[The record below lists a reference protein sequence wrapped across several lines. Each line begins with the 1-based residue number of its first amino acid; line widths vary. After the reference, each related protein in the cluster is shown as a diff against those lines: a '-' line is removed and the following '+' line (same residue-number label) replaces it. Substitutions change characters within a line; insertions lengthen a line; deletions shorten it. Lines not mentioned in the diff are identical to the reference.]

1 MKTKLNKDNA
11 FTRTIDVTVPWSS
24 LKDDY
29 LKEYNK
35 QKKKL
40 PMIFTNDYSW

>member
-11 FTRTIDVTVPWSS
+11 FTRTINVTVPWSS

-35 QKKKL
+35 KTVS
-40 PMIFTNDYSW
+40 IEIETV